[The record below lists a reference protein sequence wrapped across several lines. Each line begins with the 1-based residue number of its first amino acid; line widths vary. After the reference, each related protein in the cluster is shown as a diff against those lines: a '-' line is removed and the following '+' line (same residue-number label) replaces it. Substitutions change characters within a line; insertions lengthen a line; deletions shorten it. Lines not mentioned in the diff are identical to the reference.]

1 MSCRNFKSRLDLCLQ
16 LRAKRSK
23 NLFQNQRSDAAG
35 GVSIKA
41 LARQAAENL
50 KAKYFFFRLGGND
63 GGEGAYTQYVTK
75 ADRVSNDVLKKKDKP
90 P

>member
-1 MSCRNFKSRLDLCLQ
+1 MQ
-16 LRAKRSK
+16 QSK

-41 LARQAAENL
+41 LVSQAAENL

-63 GGEGAYTQYVTK
+63 GGEGAYTQYVTE
-75 ADRVSNDVLKKKDKP
+75 ANRVSNDI
-90 P
+90 

>member
-1 MSCRNFKSRLDLCLQ
+1 MVKFTFCLQ

-50 KAKYFFFRLGGND
+50 KAKYFFFRRGGND